1 MVEKINLLFGEKFIS
16 LAKMPRM
23 LAEAMNPAP
32 THRTLNCLTK
42 SEGEK
47 KGSSLENDDYEKL
60 LQIWEGLPPPPEN
73 ATEQELQPYIKAAN
87 SSGAFTWKLGAV
99 YKDSQYKSIRQI
111 AVVELTA
118 EIEKAIEAKQLTA
131 LWPHTRTAVDKW
143 NDTALVSVEELSK
156 YAAKKGIELDFER
169 PEMLSPATPAPVVAG
184 ASGDRQTVE
193 PIEQRRARYLEWHT
207 EESRIQKRGAVQRV
221 FERER
226 LQNPR
231 VDRSAIGKD
240 IAKARE
246 AMKTQPPPGTMFNQ
260 LVRDGRRQR

>member
-1 MVEKINLLFGEKFIS
+1 MFEIELWEAVCLSLNIEPEALQVWEGPVFEPFDHCPLEFKQRLSIALSHIGNSFGHWETKLKERSTVHLPEFAAWAVEANLPDLPPE
-16 LAKMPRM
+16 LV
-23 LAEAMNPAP
+23 AMATGTQPAP
-32 THRTLNCLTK
+32 A
-42 SEGEK
+42 
-47 KGSSLENDDYEKL
+47 
-60 LQIWEGLPPPPEN
+60 Q
-73 ATEQELQPYIKAAN
+73 
-87 SSGAFTWKLGAV
+87 
-99 YKDSQYKSIRQI
+99 
-111 AVVELTA
+111 
-118 EIEKAIEAKQLTA
+118 
-131 LWPHTRTAVDKW
+131 
-143 NDTALVSVEELSK
+143 DT
-156 YAAKKGIELDFER
+156 
-169 PEMLSPATPAPVVAG
+169 ATPAPVVAG

-246 AMKTQPPPGTMFNQ
+246 AMKTQTRTGTMFNQ